1 MSSNEVDDAEIYASF
16 GEIDTNLQGDA
27 SFILWK
33 IWRFARPQYSTL
45 MACVDAVN
53 NDPRLHD
60 ALKVAHNKKN
70 YASIRNWSKYT
81 IQ

>member
-16 GEIDTNLQGDA
+16 GEIDINLQGDA

-33 IWRFARPQYSTL
+33 IWRSARPQYSTL

-53 NDPRLHD
+53 NDPCLHD

-70 YASIRNWSKYT
+70 YTSIRNWSEYT
-81 IQ
+81 IW